1 MVNQAGKFIPQL
13 AVKGKAL
20 CDLLSKRNCWLWG
33 ADQEEAFKVLKDA
46 LSSPPVLAMYDPSR
60 DTKVL
65 ADDSLYGLGGV
76 LLQRWE
82 SEWRP
87 VAYTSR
93 SLSLSPTEQRYAQ
106 VEREALGLT
115 WACERFQDFLLGKH
129 FCLET
134 DPKPLLSVL
143 GAQAL
148 DLLPP
153 RIQRL
158 NEAHALLL

>member
-1 MVNQAGKFIPQL
+1 MKEPTNVSKLRSFLGMVNQVGKFIPQL
-13 AVKGKAL
+13 AVKDKAL

-60 DTKVL
+60 DTKVS
-65 ADDSLYGLGGV
+65 ADASLYGLGGV

-93 SLSLSPTEQRYAQ
+93 SLSLS
-106 VEREALGLT
+106 
-115 WACERFQDFLLGKH
+115 
-129 FCLET
+129 
-134 DPKPLLSVL
+134 
-143 GAQAL
+143 
-148 DLLPP
+148 
-153 RIQRL
+153 
-158 NEAHALLL
+158 N